1 MASRF
6 SKNKSLSGDVTLA
19 DMLNIKQDMM
29 DSDENYVVT
38 QGDMKHAILVLRDFV
53 DMETEFCKYLQDD
66 SNWEIEGDDPM
77 GQMMKMDAPFEEDCG
92 CDK

>member
-1 MASRF
+1 MVVNADD
-6 SKNKSLSGDVTLA
+6 NNTLTYNP
-19 DMLNIKQDMM
+19 LNIN
-29 DSDENYVVT
+29 S
-38 QGDMKHAILVLRDFV
+38 GA
-53 DMETEFCKYLQDD
+53 D